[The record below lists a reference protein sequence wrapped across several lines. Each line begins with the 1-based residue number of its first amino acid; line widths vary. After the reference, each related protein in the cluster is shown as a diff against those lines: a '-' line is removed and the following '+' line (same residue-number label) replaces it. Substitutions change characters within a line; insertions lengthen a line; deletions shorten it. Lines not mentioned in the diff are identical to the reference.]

1 MIAPKS
7 RRSFPD
13 EKSFDCPVVRNG
25 DPVAGAVPVR
35 LQRQRKTAG
44 GDRCVQHDSA
54 SFNEVATLINNNSD
68 AIDDEII
75 STFQEMSA
83 LLTQYKD
90 ILEGDGDITD
100 EKYDEMI
107 KWFSDVQTWSKD
119 AKTDIETALTNAQA

>member
-1 MIAPKS
+1 MKKVLTALLSVTVILS
-7 RRSFPD
+7 LVLCLSGCSVN
-13 EKSFDCPVVRNG
+13 EKQQEAIDAFN
-25 DPVAGAVPVR
+25 
-35 LQRQRKTAG
+35 TT
-44 GDRCVQHDSA
+44 SA
-54 SFNEVATLINNNSD
+54 SFNEVATLINNSD

-90 ILEGDGDITD
+90 ILEGDDDISD

>member
-1 MIAPKS
+1 MKKVLTALLSVTVILS
-7 RRSFPD
+7 LVLCLSGCSVN
-13 EKSFDCPVVRNG
+13 EKQQEAIDAFN
-25 DPVAGAVPVR
+25 
-35 LQRQRKTAG
+35 TT
-44 GDRCVQHDSA
+44 SA

>member
-1 MIAPKS
+1 MKKVLTALLSVTVILS
-7 RRSFPD
+7 LVLCLSGCSVN
-13 EKSFDCPVVRNG
+13 EKQQEAIDAFN
-25 DPVAGAVPVR
+25 
-35 LQRQRKTAG
+35 TT
-44 GDRCVQHDSA
+44 SA

-75 STFQEMSA
+75 STFQEM
-83 LLTQYKD
+83 TQYKD